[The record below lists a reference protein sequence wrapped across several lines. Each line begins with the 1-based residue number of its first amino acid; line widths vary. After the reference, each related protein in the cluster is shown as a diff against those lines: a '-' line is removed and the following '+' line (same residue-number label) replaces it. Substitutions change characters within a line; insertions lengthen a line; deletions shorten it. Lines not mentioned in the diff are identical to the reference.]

1 MGNVC
6 SPSFSCDAT
15 VSHCLNC
22 TARKA
27 LYASQLQDNV
37 AALERESKR
46 LIELRNDVRI
56 RVIVAEQQEMRRL
69 AQVEGWLSRVLR
81 C

>member
-22 TARKA
+22 TTRKA
-27 LYASQLQDNV
+27 LYASQLQDNL

-46 LIELRNDVRI
+46 LSELRNDVRI
-56 RVIVAEQQEMRRL
+56 RVIVAE
-69 AQVEGWLSRVLR
+69 
-81 C
+81 